1 MTVSLTPEMEKFIAE
16 KVRTGQF
23 RTSDE
28 AVNALL
34 AENAERERLAPE
46 DIALLR
52 DELDPALAEADRG
65 EFVEFTAE
73 DIIAEGRAALDAR
86 RKRA

>member
-1 MTVSLTPEMEKFIAE
+1 MTVSLTPEMERFIAE

-34 AENAERERLAPE
+34 AESAEREQLTPE
-46 DIALLR
+46 DIAQLR

-73 DIIAEGRAALDAR
+73 DVIAEARAARNAR
-86 RKRA
+86 RKGA